1 MSISRRIMKNDIVYL
16 AGKFVA
22 VVDREDGGN
31 ELIVTIP
38 DTMVRSDERLLD
50 KLIKRVKARD
60 GISGHTLRVGFV
72 VTEHE
77 TGLVIHPKTMCVA
90 GTPVLLPET
99 EVA

>member
-22 VVDREDGGN
+22 VVDREDGRN
-31 ELIVTIP
+31 ELNVTIP
-38 DTMVRSDERLLD
+38 DAMVRSDERLLD

-60 GISGHTLRVGFV
+60 GISGHTLRVGYA
-72 VTEHE
+72 VTEQD
-77 TGLVIHPKTMCVA
+77 TGLIIHPKSVDIP
-90 GTPVLLPET
+90 GTPVLSPEA